1 MATKRE
7 EELLKEWNQFG
18 NQFHLFGED
27 ILKLRADL
35 ATAPTIP
42 IHENFTDTYKRL
54 GDSGLVKLEYT
65 PEIVYPNLCLCGKIV
80 YATPEGVWIGADE
93 DAAKILCNRPE
104 YTAGIPPED
113 ILVVYELIETG
124 KNESI
129 IWEYLTGNEL
139 DTEKLP
145 KHPKDTE
152 LNLLKTDWLG
162 AAYFIS
168 DKEDPREIKKIEK
181 RIRIPIID
189 KTIVISE
196 YKPLKTGKDAFVA
209 LISNA
214 EHSIK
219 ILGGELDDLADP
231 FITSALEDAI
241 KRGVDIQIIAGP
253 ALCIGQSIDY
263 SEIYREPIEL
273 KDGLTF
279 SFSGGSKATI
289 SNGSFP
295 EEKTAGTGKETA
307 MLLSYIAGENN
318 KPILFQMACKACTD
332 AMKEEGENY
341 DLLYLLGYNQ
351 YKNADFPYAVET
363 FEKAKRAAK
372 GTQHQ
377 AEACSNLGF
386 IYSKVRRYPE
396 AIREL
401 EKGIIL
407 DGAQSYIHNNL
418 ATVYHLLLA
427 ASKGRD
433 IMHSAKYLDKADTNY
448 RIELENTP
456 DHPTAE
462 RMLAQVNELE
472 RLLS

>member
-1 MATKRE
+1 MATKTE
-7 EELLKEWNQFG
+7 EKLFEGWNHFG
-18 NQFHLFGED
+18 DRFHLLNED

-35 ATAPTIP
+35 GTAPVIP
-42 IHENFTDTYKRL
+42 IHENFTDAYKRL
-54 GDSGLVKLEYT
+54 GDSGILKLKYT
-65 PEIVYPNLCLCGKIV
+65 PETVYPCLHLCGKIV
-80 YATPEGVWIGADE
+80 YATPKGVWIGADE
-93 DAAKILCNRPE
+93 DAAEILQNRPE
-104 YTAGIPPED
+104 YTTHIPPEET
-113 ILVVYELIETG
+113 LVVYELIETG
-124 KNESI
+124 KNESR
-129 IWEYLTGNEL
+129 IWEYLTGNGL

-145 KHPKDTE
+145 NPPKDSE
-152 LNLLKTDWLG
+152 LGLSKTDWLG
-162 AAYFIS
+162 AAYFIF
-168 DKEDPREIKKIEK
+168 DEEDPREIEKIRK
-181 RIRIPIID
+181 SIRIPIID
-189 KTIVISE
+189 ETIVISE
-196 YKPLKTGKDAFVA
+196 YKQFKTGKDAFVA
-209 LISNA
+209 IISNA

-241 KRGVDIQIIAGP
+241 TRGVDIQIISGP
-253 ALCIGQSIDY
+253 AFCIGRSIGY
-263 SEIYREPIEL
+263 SKIYREPIEL
-273 KDGLTF
+273 KDGLTI

-289 SNGSFP
+289 RGSFP

-332 AMKEEGENY
+332 AMIEEGETY
-341 DLLYLLGYNQ
+341 DLLSLLGYNQ

-363 FEKAKRAAK
+363 FESAKKLAA

-401 EKGIIL
+401 EEGIKL
-407 DGAQSYIHNNL
+407 DGSQKHIHNNL

-427 ASKGRD
+427 ASNGRD
-433 IMHSAKYLDKADTNY
+433 TMHSAKYLDNADTNY

-456 DHPTAE
+456 NHPTAE

-472 RLLS
+472 GLLS